1 MAQMIDMEGGANP
14 IEAAFNNFDI
24 EMSNLDEDFC
34 ILTNLDMSLKKNSFQ
49 AAR

>member
-1 MAQMIDMEGGANP
+1 MAQMVDMEGGTNV
-14 IEAAFNNFDI
+14 IEAELNNFDI

-34 ILTNLDMSLKKNSFQ
+34 LLPSSDLQLKNRSFH

>member
-1 MAQMIDMEGGANP
+1 MAQMVDMEGGTNA
-14 IEAAFNNFDI
+14 IEAINNNFDI

-34 ILTNLDMSLKKNSFQ
+34 LLPSLDLQLKNRSFH

>member
-1 MAQMIDMEGGANP
+1 MAQMVDMEGGTNP
-14 IEAAFNNFDI
+14 IEAAFNNFDM

-34 ILTNLDMSLKKNSFQ
+34 ILTSPDLQLRNRSFH